1 MKKQTWLIMLAG
13 ALTGLTALV
22 LTANGN
28 PANMGFCIACFCGTL
43 REVWDC
49 TVRQRCS
56 TFALRLPVLC
66 WALWVCLL
74 SPRSFVPKLA
84 LPLHCAL

>member
-28 PANMGFCIACFCGTL
+28 PANMDFCA
-43 REVWDC
+43 
-49 TVRQRCS
+49 
-56 TFALRLPVLC
+56 LPV
-66 WALWVCLL
+66 AI
-74 SPRSFVPKLA
+74 
-84 LPLHCAL
+84 